1 MGMSMSA
8 EAAVSKRVE
17 FTNKEKQMLLWAS
30 FLSLMAAGV
39 GFVFRAMV
47 PALWGKEFGVD
58 DSQVGVLFGAGLWPI
73 AIMMILFSFIVDKIG
88 YKKSMFFAFAFQLL
102 SVVLTFTAK
111 GYNQMWW
118 ACICAG
124 IGHGVVEAVINPLCV
139 SVFRDEKTKAMN
151 ILHASWPAG
160 MIVGGITFLTLYSK
174 TSSWSGAKSAW
185 IMMLLPILAYGV
197 MFFLCKKFPVDER
210 VEAKVPMSEMLK
222 EFGGLG
228 AFLAITFISY
238 EIFSQLGLFGGGQYS
253 RLGSSLLTGAIGGG
267 IFGAAVKSTGR
278 WIFFFL
284 CVLMVPLATAEIA
297 TDGWIQNLMKPTM
310 GEYAGWALVFSSV
323 IMMLLRFCSGIPLKL
338 VGSPLGLLM
347 VSSVFS
353 IIGLFWLSVANGAL
367 VFVAFIFYA
376 VGQTYY
382 WPSVLGFTSERF
394 PKGGALTLN
403 TVSAMGLLTVGIF
416 GFPFLGA
423 VQDHYNFKGAQETQP
438 ALVESIKARTTTD
451 ATGKPV
457 PIYVQ
462 KNLFGVP
469 YETLLPAAVLA
480 QPELTAEGKKALDD
494 KLAQSGRRTLRVASI
509 LPITMAIG
517 YGLML
522 LWFRSQGGY
531 KKIVLAEAAPAG
543 AGGGH

>member
-1 MGMSMSA
+1 MSA
-8 EAAVSKRVE
+8 RVE

-30 FLSLMAAGV
+30 FLALMAAGV
-39 GFVFRAMV
+39 GFIFRAMV
-47 PALWGKEFGVD
+47 PALWGKEFGID
-58 DSQVGVLFGAGLWPI
+58 DSEVGRLFGAGLWPI
-73 AIMMILFSFIVDKIG
+73 AIMMILFSLLVDKIG
-88 YKKSMFFAFAFQLL
+88 YKVSMGFAFFFQAL
-102 SVVLTFTAK
+102 SVILTFTAK
-111 GYNQMWW
+111 SFDGMWW

-124 IGHGVVEAVINPLCV
+124 VGHGVVEAVINPLCI
-139 SVFRDEKTKAMN
+139 SVFREEKTKAMN

-160 MIVGGITFLTLYSK
+160 MIVGGVAFLTVYSK
-174 TSSWSGAKSAW
+174 ADTWAGAKSAW
-185 IMMLLPILAYGV
+185 IIMLLPILAYGV
-197 MFFLCKKFPVDER
+197 MFMLCKKFPVDER

-228 AFLAITFISY
+228 AFLAIMFISY
-238 EIFSQLGLFGGGQYS
+238 EVFSQLGWFAKGQYD
-253 RLGSSLLTGAIGGG
+253 RLGYSALTGAVG
-267 IFGAAVKSTGR
+267 GAAFGFGVKSLGR

-310 GEYAGWALVFSSV
+310 GKYAGWALVFSSA
-323 IMMLLRFCSGIPLKL
+323 IMMTLRFCSGIPLKL
-338 VGSPLGLLM
+338 VGSPLGLLL

-353 IIGLFWLSVANGAL
+353 IIGLFWLSVADGL
-367 VFVAFIFYA
+367 MVFIAFIFYA

-423 VQDHYNFKGAQETQP
+423 VQDHYNYKGAEETQP
-438 ALVESIKARTTTD
+438 ALMAKIQAENRQTKD
-451 ATGKPV
+451 AAGKDV
-457 PIYVQ
+457 PILEK

-469 YETLLPAAVLA
+469 YQTVKAAGVLA
-480 QPELTAEGKKALDD
+480 QPELTKEGKEALDA
-494 KLAQSGRRTLRVASI
+494 KLAQSGRRTLRVAAI
-509 LPITMAIG
+509 LPIIMAIG

-531 KKIVLAEAAPAG
+531 KKIVLADAAPAG
-543 AGGGH
+543 GGH

>member
-1 MGMSMSA
+1 MSA
-8 EAAVSKRVE
+8 QVQ

-47 PALWGKEFGVD
+47 PALWAKEFGVD
-58 DSQVGVLFGAGLWPI
+58 DSEVGRLFGAGLWPI
-73 AIMMILFSFIVDKIG
+73 AIMMILFSLLVDKIG
-88 YKKSMFFAFAFQLL
+88 YKTSMFFAFAFQTL
-102 SVVLTFTAK
+102 SVILTFTAK
-111 GYNQMWW
+111 GFNQMWW

-124 IGHGVVEAVINPLCV
+124 VGHGVVEAVINPLCI
-139 SVFRDEKTKAMN
+139 SVFREEKTKAMN

-160 MIVGGITFLTLYSK
+160 MIIGGATFLLGYTK
-174 TSSWSGAKSAW
+174 ADTWAQAKSAW
-185 IMMLLPILAYGV
+185 IMMLLPILAYGA
-197 MFFLCKKFPVDER
+197 MFLMCKKFPVDER

-228 AFLAITFISY
+228 AFLAVTFISY
-238 EIFSQLGLFGGGQYS
+238 EVFAQLNLFGQGQYS
-253 RLGSSLLTGAIGGG
+253 RLGYSFVTGAVGGG
-267 IFGAAVKSTGR
+267 VFGAAVKSKGH

-310 GEYAGWALVFSSV
+310 GKYAGWALVFSSFV
-323 IMMLLRFCSGIPLKL
+323 MMMLRFFSGIPLKI
-338 VGSPLGLLM
+338 VGSPLGLLL

-353 IIGLFWLSVANGAL
+353 IIGLFWLSVADGFM
-367 VFVAFIFYA
+367 VFLAFIFYA

-423 VQDHYNFKGAQETQP
+423 VQDHYNYRGAVETQS
-438 ALVESIKARTTTD
+438 ALVEKVKSESRKTKD
-451 ATGKPV
+451 AVGKDV
-457 PIYVQ
+457 PIHES

-469 YETLLPAAVLA
+469 YETLKPAAVLA
-480 QPELTAEGKKALDD
+480 QPELNAEGRKALED
-494 KLAQSGRRTLRVASI
+494 KFAQSGRRTLRVAAV
-509 LPITMAIG
+509 LPLIMAIG
-517 YGLML
+517 YSLML

-531 KKIVLAEAAPAG
+531 KKIVLAEQAPAG
-543 AGGGH
+543 SGAAH

>member
-1 MGMSMSA
+1 MSQV
-8 EAAVSKRVE
+8 AVAQPVQ

-47 PALWGKEFGVD
+47 PALWGKEFGID
-58 DSQVGVLFGAGLWPI
+58 DSAVGRLFGAGLWPI
-73 AIMMILFSFIVDKIG
+73 AIMMIVFSLLVDKIG
-88 YKKSMFFAFAFQLL
+88 YKTSMFFAFAFQAL

-111 GYNQMWW
+111 SFDGMWW

-124 IGHGVVEAVINPLCV
+124 VGHGVVEAVINPLCV
-139 SVFRDEKTKAMN
+139 SVFRDDKTKAMN

-160 MIVGGITFLTLYSK
+160 MIVGGVAFLTIYKDAGTWAS
-174 TSSWSGAKSAW
+174 AKSAW
-185 IMMLLPILAYGV
+185 IFMLLPVLAYGV
-197 MFFLCKKFPVDER
+197 MFFMCKKFPVDER
-210 VEAKVPMSEMLK
+210 VEAKVPMSEMLR

-238 EIFSQLGLFGGGQYS
+238 ELYSQLNVFGGGQYT
-253 RLGSSLLTGAIGGG
+253 RLGASFLTGAIAGG
-267 IFGAAVKSTGR
+267 IFGAVVKSLGR
-278 WIFFFL
+278 WMFFFL

-310 GEYAGWALVFSSV
+310 GNYAGWALVFSSF
-323 IMMLLRFCSGIPLKL
+323 IMMMLRFFSGIPLKL
-338 VGSPLGLLM
+338 TGSPLGLLLT
-347 VSSVFS
+347 SSVFS
-353 IIGLFWLSVANGAL
+353 IIGLFWLSVADGFL

-423 VQDHYNFKGAQETQP
+423 VQDHYNYKGAVETQP
-438 ALVESIKARTTTD
+438 ALVEKIKAEKRVTKD
-451 ATGKPV
+451 AAGKDV
-457 PIYVQ
+457 PIHEDR
-462 KNLFGVP
+462 NLFGVP
-469 YETLLPAAVLA
+469 YETLKPAAVLA
-480 QPELTAEGKKALDD
+480 QPELSAEAKAALDA
-494 KLAQSGRRTLRVASI
+494 KLNQSGRRTLRVAAV
-509 LPITMAIG
+509 LPLIMAFG

-522 LWFRSQGGY
+522 LWFRTQGGY
-531 KKIVLAEAAPAG
+531 KKIVLAELAQSG
-543 AGGGH
+543 SAGGGH

>member
-1 MGMSMSA
+1 MST
-8 EAAVSKRVE
+8 RVE
-17 FTNKEKQMLLWAS
+17 FTHREKQMLLWAS

-47 PALWGKEFGVD
+47 PALWAKEFGVD
-58 DSQVGVLFGAGLWPI
+58 DSAVGRLFGAGLWPI
-73 AIMMILFSFIVDKIG
+73 AIMMILFSLLVDKIG
-88 YKKSMFFAFAFQLL
+88 YKKSMFFAFVFQAI

-111 GYNQMWW
+111 SFDAMWW

-124 IGHGVVEAVINPLCV
+124 VGHGVVEAVINPLCM
-139 SVFRDEKTKAMN
+139 SVFREEKTKAMN

-160 MIVGGITFLTLYSK
+160 MIVGGATFLTLYTK
-174 TSSWSGAKSAW
+174 ADTWSGAKSAW
-185 IMMLLPILAYGV
+185 IIMLLPILAYGV
-197 MFFLCKKFPVDER
+197 MFLLCKKFPVDER
-210 VEAKVPMSEMLK
+210 VEAKVPMSQMLQ

-228 AFLAITFISY
+228 AFLAIGFISY
-238 EIFSQLGLFGGGQYS
+238 EVFAQLNLFGEGQYS
-253 RLGSSLLTGAIGGG
+253 RLLYSLVTGAIGGAA
-267 IFGAAVKSTGR
+267 FGAAVKSKGH
-278 WIFFFL
+278 WMFFFL

-310 GEYAGWALVFSSV
+310 GKYAGWALVFSSF
-323 IMMLLRFCSGIPLKL
+323 IMMMLRFFSGIPLKL
-338 VGSPLGLLM
+338 TGSPLGLLLT
-347 VSSVFS
+347 SSVFS
-353 IIGLFWLSVANGAL
+353 IIGLFWLSVADGFM
-367 VFVAFIFYA
+367 VFLAFIFYA

-423 VQDHYNFKGAQETQP
+423 VQDHYNFKGATETQP
-438 ALVESIKARTTTD
+438 ALVDKIKSEKRTTTD
-451 ATGKPV
+451 AAGKPV
-457 PIYVQ
+457 PIHEA

-469 YETLLPAAVLA
+469 YETLKPAAVLA
-480 QPELTAEGKKALDD
+480 QPELNEEGKKGLDA
-494 KLAQSGRRTLRVASI
+494 KFAQSGRRTLRVASI
-509 LPITMAIG
+509 LPIVMAIG

-531 KKIVLAEAAPAG
+531 KKIVLADSAAVPAG
-543 AGGGH
+543 GTGGGGH

>member
-1 MGMSMSA
+1 MSA
-8 EAAVSKRVE
+8 QVQ

-47 PALWGKEFGVD
+47 PALWAKEFGVD
-58 DSQVGVLFGAGLWPI
+58 DSEVGRLFGAGLWPI
-73 AIMMILFSFIVDKIG
+73 AIMMILFSLLVDKIG
-88 YKKSMFFAFAFQLL
+88 YKTSMFFAFAFQTL
-102 SVVLTFTAK
+102 SVILTFTAK
-111 GYNQMWW
+111 GFNQMWW

-124 IGHGVVEAVINPLCV
+124 VGHGVVEAVINPLCI
-139 SVFRDEKTKAMN
+139 SVFREEKTKAMN

-160 MIVGGITFLTLYSK
+160 MIIGGATFLLGYTK
-174 TSSWSGAKSAW
+174 ADTWAGAKSAW
-185 IMMLLPILAYGV
+185 IMMLLPILAYGA
-197 MFFLCKKFPVDER
+197 MFLMCKKFPVDER

-238 EIFSQLGLFGGGQYS
+238 EVFAQLNLFGQGQYS
-253 RLGSSLLTGAIGGG
+253 RLGYSFVTGAVGGG
-267 IFGAAVKSTGR
+267 VFGAAVKSKGH

-310 GEYAGWALVFSSV
+310 GDYAGWALVFSSF
-323 IMMLLRFCSGIPLKL
+323 IMMMLRFFSGIPLKI
-338 VGSPLGLLM
+338 VGSPLGLLL

-353 IIGLFWLSVANGAL
+353 IIGLFWLSVADGFM
-367 VFVAFIFYA
+367 VFLAFIFYA

-423 VQDHYNFKGAQETQP
+423 VQDHYNYKGAVETQS
-438 ALVESIKARTTTD
+438 ALVDKIKGETRKTKD
-451 ATGKPV
+451 AAGKDV
-457 PIYVQ
+457 PIHES

-469 YETLLPAAVLA
+469 YETLKPAAVLA
-480 QPELTAEGKKALDD
+480 QPELGAEGKKALED
-494 KLAQSGRRTLRVASI
+494 KFAQSGRRTLRVAAV
-509 LPITMAIG
+509 LPLIMAVG
-517 YGLML
+517 YTLML

-531 KKIVLAEAAPAG
+531 KKIVLAEQAPAG
-543 AGGGH
+543 SGAAH